1 MEYVNQIF
9 IPIDAEDRVDE
20 EHQVR
25 AGSVADPNQIF
36 SDSATRFFP
45 TRIRILPTVV
55 LSDVCDCLKLSDN
68 NFR

>member
-25 AGSVADPNQIF
+25 AGSVADPNQNIF
-36 SDSATRFFP
+36 GFGDK
-45 TRIRILPTVV
+45 ILPN
-55 LSDVCDCLKLSDN
+55 SDPYLTYCSPQRCL
-68 NFR
+68 